1 MEIGPKTQPVG
12 CSLPRGLLPRALDA
26 GFARGFLVL
35 SIFLRK
41 VCSTAPARWSD
52 LYIRAHL
59 RKVGPEQTKR
69 ILPRTHRWSR
79 LFRGGMWSVS
89 RGVAQREKCRASLV
103 PVLMVGAVQGMA
115 GPWGSG
121 AGFLTENVGT
131 AVGADVGPYQAQIRK
146 PSGPAHILPRE
157 VGFVQA
163 AVGTCALAGRFL

>member
-12 CSLPRGLLPRALDA
+12 RSLPRGLPPRALDA

-41 VCSTAPARWSD
+41 VCSAAPARWSD

-69 ILPRTHRWSR
+69 ILPRTHRWAR
-79 LFRGGMWSVS
+79 FFRGMWSVS

-103 PVLMVGAVQGMA
+103 PVLMVGVVQGMV

-121 AGFLTENVGT
+121 VGIVTESVGT
-131 AVGADVGPYQAQIRK
+131 AVSADVGPYQAQIRK
-146 PSGPAHILPRE
+146 PGGPARILPRE

-163 AVGTCALAGRFL
+163 DFGTCAPAGRFL